1 MTQHDGRKFSK
12 AYNPDTNSGYRNRE
26 QRRHRDWEWIYTNRE
41 DLRVRPHSEAPRQS
55 RAARKKSKPSRSK
68 P

>member
-1 MTQHDGRKFSK
+1 MTQRDGRKFSK
-12 AYNPDTNSGYRNRE
+12 AYDPALNTGYRNRE
-26 QRRHRDWEWIYTNRE
+26 SRRHRDWEWLYTDRE
-41 DLRVRPHSEAPRQS
+41 ALKTRPQSDTPRQT